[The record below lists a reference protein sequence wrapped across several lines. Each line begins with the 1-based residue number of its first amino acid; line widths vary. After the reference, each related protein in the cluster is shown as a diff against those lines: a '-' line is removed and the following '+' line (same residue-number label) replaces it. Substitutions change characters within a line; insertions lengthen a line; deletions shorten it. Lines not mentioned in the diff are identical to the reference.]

1 MHSVAVVDIIHR
13 IQIDIQCT
21 MSSIKMKVC
30 EEQLE
35 LKELK
40 VDSEK
45 MGKKKLRSLRKK
57 RSQDLRSK
65 SVGLVGK
72 IDVGESSQGKR
83 IVFGDSIESISDD
96 DDDESE
102 MQTGKI
108 EGDEDEDDEIE
119 EVKGTRAKE
128 LALAQREKE
137 RKTAGE
143 MKKLDSN
150 RRKRKN
156 ILEES
161 DEEDEMDDN
170 FFDQVDIDLDAERQ
184 EKHDSKTSS
193 RGKRTTFVSQ
203 EEKDS
208 SIETGNN
215 IEVVVL
221 RANSMPIATSGCNPS
236 ENAFVYSRSRLL
248 DGKFSLTKNR
258 KLRKHDKTE
267 GWRRSTKMNRII
279 LGRSSARS
287 TLSSFV
293 THK

>member
-1 MHSVAVVDIIHR
+1 MR
-13 IQIDIQCT
+13 
-21 MSSIKMKVC
+21 
-30 EEQLE
+30 
-35 LKELK
+35 
-40 VDSEK
+40 
-45 MGKKKLRSLRKK
+45 
-57 RSQDLRSK
+57 
-65 SVGLVGK
+65 
-72 IDVGESSQGKR
+72 
-83 IVFGDSIESISDD
+83 
-96 DDDESE
+96 
-102 MQTGKI
+102 TGKM
-108 EGDEDEDDEIE
+108 ECDNDEDDQIE

-128 LALAQREKE
+128 LALDQREKE

-156 ILEES
+156 TLEES

-184 EKHDSKTSS
+184 EKRSSKTSS
-193 RGKRTTFVSQ
+193 RGKRTTFISQ

-208 SIETGNN
+208 SIDTGNN

-221 RANSMPIATSGCNPS
+221 NSMPIAASGCNPS

-248 DGKFSLTKNR
+248 DGKFSLTKSR

-287 TLSSFV
+287 TLSSV
-293 THK
+293 VAQK